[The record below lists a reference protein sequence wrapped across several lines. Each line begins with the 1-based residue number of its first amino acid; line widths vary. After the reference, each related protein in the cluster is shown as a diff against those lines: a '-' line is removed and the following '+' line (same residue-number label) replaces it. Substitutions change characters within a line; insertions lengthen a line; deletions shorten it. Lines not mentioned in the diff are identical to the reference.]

1 MLKARID
8 PMSYQPPK
16 ISSQVSVRV
25 DLAYKKKAEG
35 IRKCWEEIA
44 RVKGD
49 LKTDDEKNPEVE
61 VEIAHVWR
69 ELLESKVDEEV
80 AQLTN
85 GKGFPPLEDE
95 KAWNELLR
103 SVPTSYAKSKLSR

>member
-1 MLKARID
+1 MLKIRDEMA
-8 PMSYQPPK
+8 YQPPK

-35 IRKCWEEIA
+35 IRRCWEEIA

-49 LKTDDEKNPEVE
+49 LKTDDEKHPETK

-69 ELLESKVDEEV
+69 ELLESKIDEEV
-80 AQLTN
+80 ASLT
-85 GKGFPPLEDE
+85 GGSAFPPAEDAA
-95 KAWNELLR
+95 AWTELL
-103 SVPTSYAKSKLSR
+103 KSIAASHALVRKQKK